1 MATDA
6 SVVANGNV
14 ALTWAG
20 STFEGAVDVHDELE
34 SFQSDIGLRGSVTLE
49 LAAETAGDLGG
60 PWSWPPW
67 ASPRSRSAQRF
78 PRPMPQPACARPRHR
93 CSFRRLGCRTNA
105 LSFDATVE
113 VELTTTF
120 LVSISGIPYGGPV
133 LAASLGIEL
142 DVDLQDQP
150 WWTLDGLAGLKYGWS
165 MPDLLGAPNRR
176 GGCRH
181 SCPTAAGTSP
191 RPKRTPWSR
200 CVDPLVAGVRHLNQD
215 HAGAVQPVGDEFV
228 VVEND
233 SSPWMTTLDA
243 AGNPTWQQTD
253 DPASGSQG
261 RQACAH

>member
-1 MATDA
+1 MIDTPSAPSSFLATDA

-93 CSFRRLGCRTNA
+93 RSFRRSGCRTNA

-176 GGCRH
+176 GGCRQLV
-181 SCPTAAGTSP
+181 PN
-191 RPKRTPWSR
+191 SR
-200 CVDPLVAGVRHLNQD
+200 WNIA
-215 HAGAVQPVGDEFV
+215 
-228 VVEND
+228 
-233 SSPWMTTLDA
+233 
-243 AGNPTWQQTD
+243 
-253 DPASGSQG
+253 
-261 RQACAH
+261 QA